1 MTRNSLSRRRFLGL
15 GAALAGTA
23 FAGSACTTSGSSP
36 RGPIRVGLILPKA
49 GPYLPIAADELK
61 GFQLYLKLNDNMIGG
76 RPVQL
81 FHADEGVTQKS
92 AAAAA
97 KQLVDKHQVHVITGC
112 ISSLGIGGAA
122 EVAPKAKI
130 PLLGSCANSSATQG
144 RDFVRSS
151 GFINAHSG
159 ISLGRYVAGAH
170 KRDRI
175 FLIGPDY
182 QAGHDYLNSFKDTLV
197 PSGGTVAGT
206 VYTPFPG
213 TKDFSSAFDAVRA
226 SDADAVYAFY
236 AGQDAVNFVQQYQKK
251 GMADDYQLYA
261 PGFMTEGSNTLHLE
275 GSAATGL
282 LNAMYYSPDLDNP
295 ANRSYVAAYQDEYD
309 GLPNAFSVSANDA
322 FVVLDRAVAAVGSD
336 LSGPSLFSAIASV
349 GQVDSPRGPWT
360 FGRNGV
366 PVQKWY
372 LRKVQRDGGVL
383 SNVVVQD
390 LGTLGD

>member
-1 MTRNSLSRRRFLGL
+1 MSRRRFLGL

-23 FAGSACTTSGSSP
+23 LAGSGCTTTETVQ
-36 RGPIRVGLILPKA
+36 RDPIRVGLILPKV
-49 GPYLPIAADELK
+49 GPYLPIGADELK
-61 GFQLYLKLNDNMIGG
+61 GFTLYLKLNGNKVGG

-81 FHADEGVTQKS
+81 FHADEGVTQES

-97 KQLVDKHQVHVITGC
+97 KKLIDQDRVHVITGC

-122 EVAPKAKI
+122 EVAPKSKV

-144 RDFVRSS
+144 RDYVRST

-159 ISLGRYVAGAH
+159 ISLGRYVAAAH
-170 KRDRI
+170 KSDKV

-182 QAGHDYLNSFKDTLV
+182 QAGHDYLNSFKTTFV
-197 PSGGTVAGT
+197 PAGGKIAGT

-213 TKDFSSAFDAVRA
+213 TKDFRSAFDQVRN

-236 AGQDAVNFVQQYQKK
+236 AGADAVNFVQQYQKY
-251 GMADDYQLYA
+251 GVADDYQLYA
-261 PGFMTEGSNTLHLE
+261 PGFMTEGSNTLKQE

-282 LNAMYYSPDLDNP
+282 LNAMYYSPDLDSP

-309 GLPNAFSVSANDA
+309 ALPNAFSVSAHDA
-322 FVVLDRAVAAVGSD
+322 FAVLDRAVTAAGSD
-336 LSGPSLFSAIASV
+336 LSGPRLFDAIAAV
-349 GQVDSPRGPWT
+349 GQVDSPRGAWT

-372 LRKVQRDGGVL
+372 LRKVQRDGEVL